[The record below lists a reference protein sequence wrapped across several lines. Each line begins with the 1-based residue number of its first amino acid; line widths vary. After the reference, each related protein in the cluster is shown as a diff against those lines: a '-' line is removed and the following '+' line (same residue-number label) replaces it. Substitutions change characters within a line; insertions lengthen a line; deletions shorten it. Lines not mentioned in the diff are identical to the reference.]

1 MGRAV
6 TTFGAA
12 GFALLAAGLVG
23 WLATV
28 LVFLA
33 GSATTRALGGAAWA
47 MGNSRMMQQ
56 TMDFTIQSMGFHS
69 ETLDVKCVS
78 SGCPWGSC
86 ISRTVACRSRTSNW
100 FRQARMG

>member
-47 MGNSRMMQQ
+47 MGKKKIKQQ
-56 TMDFTIQSMGFHS
+56 TMGFKGRS
-69 ETLDVKCVS
+69 VGFQFETLDPTCIPMA
-78 SGCPWGSC
+78 CPSANW
-86 ISRTVACRSRTSNW
+86 ISP
-100 FRQARMG
+100 